1 MKSIQAAKH
10 HFTEL
15 SRALRHIEMN
25 NVMGNDKVW
34 FIDVFNAN
42 MAEFMDDLEIYEKEL
57 AEYYESGEAKENAD
71 AYALEVTN
79 DMRE

>member
-15 SRALRHIEMN
+15 SKALCHIEMN
-25 NVMGNDKVW
+25 NVMGDDKVW
-34 FIDVFNAN
+34 FIDLFGTST
-42 MAEFMDDLEIYEKEL
+42 AEFMDDLETYEKEL
-57 AEYYESGEAKENAD
+57 AEYYESGEAQENAD